1 MKILEEAFEEAADNA
16 LPHPM
21 EDAYMDACHTNNM
34 VRAGLQWS
42 LQNCQVWIVLMRLLI
57 AFVPLF
63 VQIEFE
69 PEYHVNFDNPDV
81 DEKPPMSLEEMLQKV
96 KPFIVAYEGIKD
108 QEEWEVIFFLQLTQY
123 FVLQN

>member
-1 MKILEEAFEEAADNA
+1 VGFAELSNLDV
-16 LPHPM
+16 L
-21 EDAYMDACHTNNM
+21 
-34 VRAGLQWS
+34 VRF
-42 LQNCQVWIVLMRLLI
+42 LI

-63 VQIEFE
+63 LQIEFE

-108 QEEWEVIFFLQLTQY
+108 QEEWEVFFFT
-123 FVLQN
+123 